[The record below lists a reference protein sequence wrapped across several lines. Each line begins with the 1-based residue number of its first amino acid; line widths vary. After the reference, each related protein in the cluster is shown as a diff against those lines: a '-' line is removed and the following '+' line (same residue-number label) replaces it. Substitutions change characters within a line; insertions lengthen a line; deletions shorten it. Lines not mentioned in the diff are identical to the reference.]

1 MTKLSILDL
10 VMIGEDKD
18 LATSL
23 QDTVRLAQCAERS
36 GYQRYWI
43 AEHHSMP
50 GIGSAA
56 TTLIMSHVAAHTSAI
71 RVGSGGMMM
80 PNHSPLII
88 AEQFG
93 TLDTLYPGRIDLGVG
108 RAPGSDSAAMRAIRG
123 NFPQQRELS
132 EDVTALLDYL
142 ADNGRQPARAIPG
155 QHDVPLWILGS
166 GLHGAELAATLGLPF
181 AFASHFA
188 PRHLLEAIAL
198 YRQHF
203 RPSQYLVEPYVI
215 AGCCVF
221 AADTKEEAVF
231 LASSHQKW
239 VANLH
244 SGRPGLLPKPVHRF
258 MESLPVNMRTGLQQ
272 ELACSV
278 IGTRK
283 EVGNW
288 LRAFAQQTSAD
299 ELMIDA
305 RIYDPAA
312 RCRSFEI
319 AAAALSASI
328 PA

>member
-1 MTKLSILDL
+1 MTNLSILDL
-10 VMIGEDKD
+10 VMIGEGKN

-123 NFPQQRELS
+123 NFPQPRELS

-142 ADNGRQPARAIPG
+142 ADNGRQPARAIP
-155 QHDVPLWILGS
+155 
-166 GLHGAELAATLGLPF
+166 GLPF

-203 RPSQYLVEPYVI
+203 RPSQYLAEPYVI

-244 SGRPGLLPKPVHRF
+244 SGRPGLLPKPVHNF

-305 RIYDPAA
+305 RIYDPAE
-312 RCRSFEI
+312 RCRSFEN

>member
-80 PNHSPLII
+80 PNHSPLIV

-108 RAPGSDSAAMRAIRG
+108 RAPGSDCAAMRAIRG

-142 ADNGRQPARAIPG
+142 ADNGRQAAGSRDPGPA
-155 QHDVPLWILGS
+155 
-166 GLHGAELAATLGLPF
+166 
-181 AFASHFA
+181 
-188 PRHLLEAIAL
+188 
-198 YRQHF
+198 
-203 RPSQYLVEPYVI
+203 
-215 AGCCVF
+215 
-221 AADTKEEAVF
+221 
-231 LASSHQKW
+231 
-239 VANLH
+239 
-244 SGRPGLLPKPVHRF
+244 
-258 MESLPVNMRTGLQQ
+258 
-272 ELACSV
+272 
-278 IGTRK
+278 
-283 EVGNW
+283 
-288 LRAFAQQTSAD
+288 
-299 ELMIDA
+299 
-305 RIYDPAA
+305 
-312 RCRSFEI
+312 
-319 AAAALSASI
+319 
-328 PA
+328 

>member
-10 VMIGEDKD
+10 VMIGEGKS
-18 LATSL
+18 LADSL
-23 QDTVRLAQCAERS
+23 SDAARFAQCAERD
-36 GYQRYWI
+36 GYERYWI

-56 TTLIMSHVAAHTSAI
+56 TTLIMSHVAANTSSI

-80 PNHSPLII
+80 PNHAPLIV

-93 TLDTLYPGRIDLGVG
+93 TLDTLHPGRIDLGVG
-108 RAPGSDSAAMRAIRG
+108 RAPGSDSAAVRAIRG
-123 NFPQQRELS
+123 NHPQQRELA
-132 EDVTALLDYL
+132 EDVIALQDYL
-142 ADNGRQPARAIPG
+142 ADNGRQQARAIPG
-155 QHDVPLWILGS
+155 KHDVPIWILGS
-166 GLHGAELAATLGLPF
+166 GLHGAQLAAALGLPF

-188 PRHLLEAIAL
+188 PRHLLQAVSL
-198 YRQHF
+198 YRDQF
-203 RPSQYLVEPYVI
+203 QPSALLAEPYVI

-221 AADTKEEAVF
+221 AADTHDEAVY

-244 SGRPGLLPKPVHRF
+244 AGQPGLLPKPVLDF
-258 MESLPVNMRTGLQQ
+258 MQSLPPNRRMALEQ

-278 IGTRK
+278 AGTET
-283 EVGNW
+283 EVGEW
-288 LRAFAQQTSAD
+288 LREFARLTTAD

-305 RIYDPAA
+305 RIYDPDA

-319 AAAALSASI
+319 AAASLSSTA
-328 PA
+328 PQ